1 MLQQSGVILNQE
13 RDMNLP
19 LQVSLFLYA
28 LKNYGK
34 PDKPVVVFTSVDN
47 VKYWE
52 YCLVKYGKLSTTDEL
67 DNCRNAEVIL
77 VLSRDSKE
85 LGRLEDKEFSVM
97 IVDDFDMVGKKLI
110 YRNIEANFKIG
121 LTHRNFVVR

>member
-13 RDMNLP
+13 RDKNLP
-19 LQVSLFLYA
+19 LQVSVFLYA